1 MLTPFQWFSLFF
13 ILLIGFAGG
22 YFPLIRHRIAGQTTA
37 FPLGQAFTTG
47 VFLALSLTMMLPAGY
62 SLLGKALPNVSYP
75 VASLISLLL
84 YLVLLAME
92 HMSTHAQEN
101 RTMKAGLNSSR
112 TIPVIMTVM
121 IAIPSFFLGTALAMS
136 QNTAAFLVFLAVVV
150 HKGSAGF
157 ALALKIAGSNLSRR
171 QGILLFSV
179 FAFATPIGILV
190 GANIQHSLAGQSL
203 LLIKGTIMA
212 MAAGTFLYMGT
223 IHEMKHTPLIE
234 DCGTKRGFMTML
246 AGFALTALVRLL
258 IGEIHHN

>member
-1 MLTPFQWFSLFF
+1 LLTSFQWFSLFC

-22 YFPLIRHRIAGQTTA
+22 YFPLIHQKVSGQTPA

-62 SLLGKALPNVSYP
+62 SLLGKALPNISYP
-75 VASLISLLL
+75 IASLIALLL

-92 HMSTHAQEN
+92 HMTTHVQES
-101 RTMKAGLNSSR
+101 RSSDTGVHSSR
-112 TIPVIMTVM
+112 AIPIIMTVM
-121 IAIPSFFLGTALAMS
+121 IAIPSFFLGTALGIS
-136 QNTAAFLVFLAVVV
+136 HDTAAILIFLAVVV

-157 ALALKIAGSNLSRR
+157 ALALKIACSTLSRR
-171 QGILLFSV
+171 QGLLLFSL

-190 GANIQHSLAGQSL
+190 GSDVQHYLQGQSL
-203 LLIKGTIMA
+203 LLIKGIIMS

-234 DCGTKRGFMTML
+234 DCGTKRGFITML